1 MSSSPPR
8 SRILLIGFGPTT
20 RAALD
25 SLLGSFHVIGLV
37 RDNDDEVAA
46 HARDSGVP
54 VEMLRSPAE
63 IAGLVSRLGPDCV
76 VVSSY
81 NRILSGPVLDL
92 CPFVNVHYSPLPG
105 YRGRAN
111 VNWAIINQES
121 HAAVTVHSIV
131 AGLDAGGVLAQERVP
146 IGPRDTVGALYDR
159 LHPVQAAILP
169 QAVERRLGGDLGA
182 PQEESSAT
190 YCCTRLP
197 EDGEIDWSAST
208 LDVDALVRALG
219 SPYPEA
225 FTFLGLDRVSIIAA
239 GPSPEAKLFVGRV
252 PGRVVGW
259 STAEGWSDVLTG
271 DGVLRVERV
280 RLGGEEHAA
289 AHVFKSSHLTLG
301 LRSIDLLGKIES
313 LHVRIEELTAPTTA
327 SGIDDGQSP

>member
-1 MSSSPPR
+1 MSSRPTR

-25 SLLGSFHVIGLV
+25 SLLGSFEVVALV
-37 RDNDDEVAA
+37 RDSEDEVTA

-63 IAGLVSRLGPDCV
+63 ITGLVARLGPDCV

-81 NRILSGPVLDL
+81 HRILSGPVLDL

-131 AGLDAGGVLAQERVP
+131 AGLDAGGVLAQELVP
-146 IGPRDTVGALYDR
+146 IGSRDTIGALYDR
-159 LHPVQAAILP
+159 LNAVQAGMLP
-169 QAVERRLGGDLGA
+169 RAVNRRLGGDLGD
-182 PQEESSAT
+182 PQDESGAT

-208 LDVDALVRALG
+208 LDVDALVRGLG

-271 DGVLRVERV
+271 DGVLRITRVRVDGVERT
-280 RLGGEEHAA
+280 AA
-289 AHVFKSSHLTLG
+289 DVLKSSQVTLG
-301 LRSIDLLGKIES
+301 LRTGDLLKEVES
-313 LHVRIEELTAPTTA
+313 LSRRITELTAQTT
-327 SGIDDGQSP
+327 DP